1 MAPVFSKAAW
11 RCVWHMIQVHQ
22 FVPLMLLRV
31 KAVLSNSDYSSTIA
45 EFTFSTQCCQIVAI
59 SANSIDNIAKA
70 LLCKTLFC
78 SPFVVY
84 FTE

>member
-11 RCVWHMIQVHQ
+11 RCVWHMIQVHH

-45 EFTFSTQCCQIVAI
+45 LHYSGIHI
-59 SANSIDNIAKA
+59 
-70 LLCKTLFC
+70 
-78 SPFVVY
+78 
-84 FTE
+84 